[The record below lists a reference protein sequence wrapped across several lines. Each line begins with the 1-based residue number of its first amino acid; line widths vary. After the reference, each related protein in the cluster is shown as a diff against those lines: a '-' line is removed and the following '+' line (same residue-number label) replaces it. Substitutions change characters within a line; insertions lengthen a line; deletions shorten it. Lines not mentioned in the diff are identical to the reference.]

1 MPADGMLKELAQ
13 DFKKMQDSGMFHGA
27 VPTFDSM
34 INDLRSCEQLINLIN
49 ESVGASE
56 PSETTAETTQ
66 TSVSNSVGC

>member
-1 MPADGMLKELAQ
+1 MLKELAQ

-34 INDLRSCEQLINLIN
+34 INDLRSCEQLIN

-56 PSETTAETTQ
+56 PSETTAETTH